1 MLEGWNT
8 IGRTMR
14 RLLLVILGLLSF
26 AMASAVGPDSA
37 SKPVAEDAHSVVHGM
52 TISCRGSGRIWGS
65 DEMVATMA
73 ELKSMGVNWV
83 TIHPYAGIRG
93 DGTVGGSRINRMY
106 QDTTWLIRPIVEAH
120 RLGLKI
126 MIKPHIAYWGSSFSW
141 RGEIK
146 FDTAKQWQRFF
157 ETYQQWITMV
167 AQLSKDADAY
177 VVGTELGS
185 TVHYEKNWRQIIA
198 AVRQEFRGPLT
209 YSANWD
215 RFEKVPFWDA
225 LDIISIQSYFPL
237 VDQPGLPTQEE
248 LEQAWG
254 RLTGR
259 LERYAAKHDRKILL
273 AELGYN
279 RSAQAALR
287 PWESRQGGE
296 HAEEI
301 QRRCLA
307 AALKSV
313 DESDAIVGAFLWK
326 WFPGEY
332 RGRGSFLKSTP
343 TMRTVIREHWESSRL
358 QQ

>member
-1 MLEGWNT
+1 
-8 IGRTMR
+8 MR
-14 RLLLVILGLLSF
+14 RLLLGTFGLLSL
-26 AMASAVGPDSA
+26 AVTIAVGPDPT
-37 SKPVAEDAHSVVHGM
+37 SKPLAEDAHAVVHGM
-52 TISCRGSGRIWGS
+52 TISCHGSGQIWGT
-65 DEMVATMA
+65 DEMVSTMA

-83 TIHPYAGIRG
+83 TIHPYAGISS
-93 DGTVGGSRINRMY
+93 DGTVGGSRMSRMY
-106 QDTTWLIRPIVEAH
+106 QDTTWLTRPIAEAH

-141 RGEIK
+141 RGEIE
-146 FDTAKQWQRFF
+146 FDTEQQWRCFF
-157 ETYQQWITMV
+157 DTYQQWITMV
-167 AQLSKDADAY
+167 AELSTNADAY

-185 TVHYEKNWRQIIA
+185 TVHHEKEWRQIISE
-198 AVRQEFRGPLT
+198 VRQRFSGPLT

-225 LDIISIQSYFPL
+225 LDVISVQSYFPL
-237 VDQPGLPTQEE
+237 VDQSGLPTQEE
-248 LEQAWG
+248 LDRAWV
-254 RLTGR
+254 RLTQR
-259 LERYAAKHDRKILL
+259 LERYSAKHDRKILL

-287 PWESRQGGE
+287 PWESGQGGE

-313 DESDAIVGAFLWK
+313 DESDVIVGVFLWK

-343 TMRTVIREHWESSRL
+343 VMRTVIRDHWESARL
-358 QQ
+358 EP